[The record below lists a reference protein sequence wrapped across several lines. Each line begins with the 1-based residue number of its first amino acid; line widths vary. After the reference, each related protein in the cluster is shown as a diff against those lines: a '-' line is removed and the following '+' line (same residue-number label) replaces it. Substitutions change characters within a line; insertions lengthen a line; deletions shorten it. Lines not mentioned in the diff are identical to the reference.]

1 MARGMRLSEGER
13 GWLRVTV
20 VQTVFA
26 VLCANAIRA
35 RPSCPFETYVKT
47 LRATTPAQ
55 ERMSMLDEV
64 VGACRAVCRDS
75 ELPANRID
83 HAMWEVFGTEAACIY
98 RLQCKCN
105 HDCDANAQS
114 VTYTLQDCTLDLV
127 ASKDIRAG
135 SEICITYVD
144 PEHTAGRRKR
154 ALKEMHGFECA
165 CNRCAANE
173 RWSTANR
180 SWVSD
185 GCAATEEERGVDAD
199 RGNAEDEEAE
209 EDEMESMNVGA
220 VDDFLAILN
229 L

>member
-1 MARGMRLSEGER
+1 MC
-13 GWLRVTV
+13 RV
-20 VQTVFA
+20 A
-26 VLCANAIRA
+26 
-35 RPSCPFETYVKT
+35 
-47 LRATTPAQ
+47 
-55 ERMSMLDEV
+55 
-64 VGACRAVCRDS
+64 
-75 ELPANRID
+75 
-83 HAMWEVFGTEAACIY
+83 
-98 RLQCKCN
+98 
-105 HDCDANAQS
+105 
-114 VTYTLQDCTLDLV
+114 
-127 ASKDIRAG
+127 
-135 SEICITYVD
+135 
-144 PEHTAGRRKR
+144 EHTAGRRKR